1 MQLYLLQLVQALKF
15 EVKSTQLQNSERRPL
30 RSRNSSLNSAN
41 PPSTVAEE
49 DSGLAGFLIE
59 RAARNAVLGTVFHWY
74 LMVEC
79 EDKVV
84 GKMYARV
91 AFQFMQRLVEVSR
104 EVRRATRSDMCSWR
118 TARSAGIPSN
128 GRVR

>member
-1 MQLYLLQLVQALKF
+1 LQLVQALKF

-30 RSRNSSLNSAN
+30 QSQNSSVHSAH
-41 PPSTVAEE
+41 PLSAASEE
-49 DSGLAGFLIE
+49 DSGLADFLIE
-59 RAARNAVLGTVFHWY
+59 RAAKNAVLGTVFHWY

-104 EVRRATRSDMCSWR
+104 KFSEATNTDVRSWR
-118 TARSAGIPSN
+118 TVLSAGIHSN
-128 GRVR
+128 AKAR